1 MTKWAY
7 LGLGLLLCGCG
18 GATGLT
24 ANVSHNYLGTQGPGD
39 VWNWQLG
46 DTTFTATN
54 QTLGYHYTGTKSTL
68 ATGFMKLTV
77 GSTDDP
83 NVSVGQ
89 SAYALEL
96 PGTALVLKP
105 AGADT
110 KQPIIASSLG
120 SNPPG
125 PQVSFNFVAV
135 GSATFNAATDQAY
148 GHVTF
153 DVTGNN
159 YNGTS
164 HRFAIDGKA
173 LADGPANFV
182 GNNGLMTDTGTPPA
196 TGAMTPSGV
205 CALDSGPQKGGVI
218 GVKQPAANINLADLA
233 SRHFRGFL
241 INQGKTQP
249 VDVTSNGDG
258 TLHGKGYALP
268 TGVEDGT
275 LDGGSGVT
283 VSFTSQPN
291 PGEVTVT
298 IASSGGSESMAAAIN
313 VVDGKYMM
321 FCCGVGQDGKA
332 YNVIL
337 VEN

>member
-1 MTKWAY
+1 
-7 LGLGLLLCGCG
+7 
-18 GATGLT
+18 
-24 ANVSHNYLGTQGPGD
+24 
-39 VWNWQLG
+39 
-46 DTTFTATN
+46 
-54 QTLGYHYTGTKSTL
+54 
-68 ATGFMKLTV
+68 
-77 GSTDDP
+77 
-83 NVSVGQ
+83 
-89 SAYALEL
+89 
-96 PGTALVLKP
+96 
-105 AGADT
+105 
-110 KQPIIASSLG
+110 
-120 SNPPG
+120 
-125 PQVSFNFVAV
+125 
-135 GSATFNAATDQAY
+135 
-148 GHVTF
+148 
-153 DVTGNN
+153 
-159 YNGTS
+159 
-164 HRFAIDGKA
+164 
-173 LADGPANFV
+173 
-182 GNNGLMTDTGTPPA
+182 
-196 TGAMTPSGV
+196 MTPSGV
-205 CALDSGPQKGGVI
+205 CALDYGPQKGGVI